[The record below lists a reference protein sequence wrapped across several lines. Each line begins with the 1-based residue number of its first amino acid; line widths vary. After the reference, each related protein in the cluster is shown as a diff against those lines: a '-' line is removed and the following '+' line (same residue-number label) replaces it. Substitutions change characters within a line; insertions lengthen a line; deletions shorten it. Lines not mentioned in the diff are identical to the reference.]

1 MYDYIIHKFQYMH
14 IYTYSP
20 KLLVCICLFFLTY
33 KNDSLIFIRQENS
46 VSLKQLKVIIPKLAS
61 ILLKSSFRYIS
72 KMPLKIRQCL
82 TFTLFRH

>member
-1 MYDYIIHKFQYMH
+1 MHMYDYIIHKFQYMH

-61 ILLKSSFRYIS
+61 ILLKAVLDTYLKCHS
-72 KMPLKIRQCL
+72 KLGNA
-82 TFTLFRH
+82 